1 MKFGYKLSP
10 PSVSTHNLVMR
21 HEVISYIDIRFL
33 KSLFSLVSIKTDA
46 DSAAGVTRNVSLCV
60 SS

>member
-1 MKFGYKLSP
+1 
-10 PSVSTHNLVMR
+10 MR

-33 KSLFSLVSIKTDA
+33 KLLFSLVSIKTDA
-46 DSAAGVTRNVSLCV
+46 DSAAGVTRNVSLSV